1 MTLRYGT
8 DTSVL
13 ARFLTGLPEPEYRRC
28 HRELTKMVEEDNAEI
43 FASNQVIGEA
53 YITVQH
59 HYRVSEAEARAGLLS
74 VLTSG
79 LIAPLNG
86 QSVLN
91 ALRETSGAGLMD
103 RLIAEDYSTTVSETL
118 TLDRRMAALPGV
130 RRL

>member
-1 MTLRYGT
+1 MTQRYGI

-13 ARFLTGLPEPEYRRC
+13 VRLITSLPEAEYRRC
-28 HRELTKMVEEDNAEI
+28 QAELSRMVAQEHVEL

-53 YITVQH
+53 YVAVQH
-59 HYRVSEAEARAGLLS
+59 SYGVSKAEARVALTGA
-74 VLTSG
+74 LTSG

-86 QSVLN
+86 QPVLG
-91 ALRETSGAGLMD
+91 LLQETGGAGLID
-103 RLIAEDYSTTVSETL
+103 RLIAEDYSRTVPETL

>member
-13 ARFLTGLPEPEYRRC
+13 VRFLTGLPAPEYRRC
-28 HRELTKMVEEDNAEI
+28 HQELTRMVDEDNVEI
-43 FASNQVIGEA
+43 YASNQVIGEA

-59 HYRVSEAEARAGLLS
+59 HYGVSKSEARAGLLS

-86 QSVLN
+86 QSVLS
-91 ALRETSGAGLMD
+91 ALQETGGAGLID
-103 RLIAEDYSTTVSETL
+103 RLIAEDYSRTVSETL

>member
-13 ARFLTGLPEPEYRRC
+13 VRFLTGLPEAEYRRC
-28 HRELTKMVEEDNAEI
+28 QAELTRMVDEDNAEI
-43 FASNQVIGEA
+43 YASNQVIGEA
-53 YITVQH
+53 YIAVQH
-59 HYRVSEAEARAGLLS
+59 HYGISKAGARAGLLS

-86 QSVLN
+86 QPVLR
-91 ALRETSGAGLMD
+91 LLQETGGAGLID
-103 RLIAEDYSTTVSETL
+103 RLIAEDYSRTVSETL